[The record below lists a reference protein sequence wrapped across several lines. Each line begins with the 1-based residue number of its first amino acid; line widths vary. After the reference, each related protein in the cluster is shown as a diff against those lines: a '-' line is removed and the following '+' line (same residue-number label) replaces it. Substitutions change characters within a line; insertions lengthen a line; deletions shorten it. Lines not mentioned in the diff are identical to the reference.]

1 MQLNGSNKKVAR
13 EGLSAKRIVARE
25 TNSSLLAD
33 RASVWQACRRDP
45 REQLIGPVTKL
56 RQRRSHVPTDSA
68 PPFWRLF
75 PLLQAEE
82 YKYRRGKERFERNCC
97 PPSSQR
103 ALTVGGGGKEG
114 KGENA

>member
-33 RASVWQACRRDP
+33 RASVWLACRRDP
-45 REQLIGPVTKL
+45 REQLIGPVAKL

-68 PPFWRLF
+68 PQFWRLYC
-75 PLLQAEE
+75 LLQATLSAEE
-82 YKYRRGKERFERNCC
+82 YKPRR
-97 PPSSQR
+97 
-103 ALTVGGGGKEG
+103 
-114 KGENA
+114 